1 MCEYS
6 ALFSNDKAADVML
19 ITRSVQKMLDFFYI
33 KDNFHVVYDR
43 ICIFA
48 PSLYSNINKQH

>member
-19 ITRSVQKMLDFFYI
+19 ITRSVQKMLDFF
-33 KDNFHVVYDR
+33 
-43 ICIFA
+43 
-48 PSLYSNINKQH
+48 LYKR